1 MATGLILVVED
12 EATQRRAYVDALK
25 ARGFMVVGAATG
37 EEASRLFLQY
47 MPRLVIL
54 DVNLPGIGGTEVCR
68 RIRRQHGRS
77 ATIIFITSNDRLEVL
92 HECIEAGGDDF
103 LIKGVTINGV
113 LERVSYWM
121 HAPVRSLQQG
131 QRDSILKNV
140 RSAIGEDSVR
150 VAMGDDLPPKAVA
163 PAPAKTWRTLTPAS
177 DEVVEAL
184 THFIKAARGQAP
196 NGFGRTVDQKL
207 YILGYIAGVVNFVA
221 NSSMVLK
228 IKFLDYLKATL
239 YWSGVLD
246 SDDVDDLVDSWHTFY
261 GQPTFEDAGKRGE
274 ADYQSWKTDLQL
286 PRSLAE
292 FAKLDPAAS

>member
-1 MATGLILVVED
+1 MPSGLILVVED
-12 EATQRRAYVDALK
+12 EPTQRRAYVEALK
-25 ARGFMVVGAATG
+25 ARDFMVVGAATG

-47 MPRLVIL
+47 MPRIVIL

-77 ATIIFITSNDRLEVL
+77 ATIIFITSNDRLEIL

-131 QRDSILKNV
+131 QREAILKNV
-140 RSAIGEDSVR
+140 RTAIHEDIPPR
-150 VAMGDDLPPKAVA
+150 PANVAQPT
-163 PAPAKTWRTLTPAS
+163 KTWRTLAPAT

-184 THFIKAARGQAP
+184 THFIKAARAQAP

-207 YILGYIAGVVNFVA
+207 YILGYIAGVVNCVA
-221 NSSMVLK
+221 NSSMMLK
-228 IKFLDYLKATL
+228 IRFLDYLKATL
-239 YWSGVLD
+239 FWSGVLD
-246 SDDVDDLVDSWHTFY
+246 SDDVDELVDSWHSFY

-274 ADYQSWKTDLQL
+274 ADYLSWKTDGRV

-292 FAKLDPAAS
+292 FSIANPAAT